1 MRRRQAL
8 SALKLDSRWVGAL
21 PLVNHVLSRLHFDE
35 LLHKALP
42 RTGRIS
48 PARALGVLLRNIVV
62 NDRQPIYT
70 HVEWATGTEPYLIGL
85 AEGEAAHLND
95 DRVGRA
101 LDRLFDA
108 DRAALMTELVLGAIR
123 EFHIDLD
130 QLHNDS
136 TTVTFSGAYTS
147 ADGRRVRGK
156 PTVVVQYGHN
166 KDHRR
171 DLKQLLFVLTV
182 SADGAV
188 PIHYRALNGST
199 SDSRTHVDSWEM
211 LRKLTGTPAFLYVAD
226 CKLCSRA
233 ALEHIDKHGGRF
245 ITVLPRN
252 RREDKWFRSYI
263 QTHEP
268 AWQEALRRDNP
279 RRRTGPQDVWKVVQ
293 AQLPCAEGYRVVWVW
308 NSLMAAQDAEAREA
322 RIEKANAAIE
332 ALQSK
337 LEGKRCRLKLR
348 ERVQE
353 VAEKLLKDSGGEQWV
368 RAEIQERSEP
378 VYRQEKRGRPGP
390 TTRYLRRSR
399 ARFSVTARVR
409 KELVSTDARSDGM
422 FPLVTNCWD
431 LPLKAV
437 LQAYKFQPKLEK
449 RHEQLKS
456 VQEVT
461 PVWLKNVSRVEG
473 LLFLYFV
480 ALLVQA
486 LLERELRRAM
496 ASKGIKSLP
505 LYPEERECKA
515 PSAERVFDLFAPL
528 SRHRLRRAGRVVKV
542 FEPQLSRL
550 QSKILSLL
558 RIRREAYESRE

>member
-1 MRRRQAL
+1 MRKRQAPSPL
-8 SALKLDSRWVGAL
+8 TLQSRWVGPL
-21 PLVNHVLSRLHFDE
+21 PLVNHILNRLRFDE
-35 LLHKALP
+35 LLRSALP
-42 RTGRIS
+42 RAGRIP
-48 PARALGVLLRNIVV
+48 PARALGVLLRTIVV

-70 HVEWATGTEPYLIGL
+70 HVEWATQAEPHLIGL
-85 AEGEAAHLND
+85 AEGEAALLND

-136 TTVTFSGAYTS
+136 TTMTFSGAYPS
-147 ADGRRVRGK
+147 ADGRHVRGK

-166 KDHRR
+166 KDHRP

-199 SDSRTHVDSWEM
+199 SDSSTHVDSWEM

-263 QTHEP
+263 QTHDP
-268 AWQEALRRDNP
+268 PWQEALRRENP
-279 RRRTGPQDVWKVVQ
+279 RRRGGPQDVWKVVE
-293 AQLPCAEGYRVVWVW
+293 AELPCAEGYRVVWVW

-322 RIEKANAAIE
+322 RIEKATTAIE
-332 ALQSK
+332 LLQRK
-337 LEGKRCRLKLR
+337 LQGKRCRLKLP
-348 ERVQE
+348 ERVHE
-353 VAEKLLKDSGGEQWV
+353 VAEKLLKDSGGERWV
-368 RAEIQERSEP
+368 RAEIQEYSQP
-378 VYRQEKRGRPGP
+378 VYRQERRGRPGLR
-390 TTRYLRRSR
+390 THYLRRSR
-399 ARFSVTARVR
+399 ARFSVTPRVR
-409 KELVSTDARSDGM
+409 TELVNTDARSDGM

-431 LPLKAV
+431 MALKAI

-456 VQEVT
+456 VQELT
-461 PVWLKNVSRVEG
+461 PVWLKNVSRVEA
-473 LLFLYFV
+473 LLLLYFV

-486 LLERELRRAM
+486 LLERELRHAM
-496 ASKGIKSLP
+496 ARKGIKSLP
-505 LYPEERECKA
+505 MYPEERECRA

-528 SRHRLRRAGRVVKV
+528 SRHRLRQAGRVVKV
-542 FEPQLSRL
+542 FEPELSVL
-550 QSKILSLL
+550 QRRILSLL
-558 RIRREAYESRE
+558 RIRREAYEI